1 MPLPPLMAGAALTA
15 LTAGLLHARRRRRED
30 EASPEGSS
38 SSGEAARDV
47 LRARLR
53 LSRLIRALG
62 IQRLSAWQH
71 ELALFAENVEALTDL
86 RASEPRLRLDDSL
99 PPPSPGELAT
109 IRRCAARIDARDAQA
124 QSVADAASEAEREAI
139 AAVLAE
145 LGMSQAAL
153 REQLEGMESRRLQL
167 DVLIPAVEARIEV
180 VEARQN
186 ALADP
191 IREAKEALARAHP
204 PRTLDDDQAI
214 AHYESVRDGLIA
226 EVGRLRAESAQLLEE
241 LPRLRAEHRTLGA
254 RIDSRLERIGGRFEL
269 ESRAGREV
277 PRLILPTDDD
287 RLLRRQWQDDQHRH
301 DLAEIA
307 LTAIAPDSDLADDA
321 KTDSDTIRWLMAESA
336 PEVVES
342 IVVLGG
348 MRLSA
353 DDHRASLTGVG
364 GDPVVLGG
372 LVRAMGALE
381 SVLREWLDA
390 LELLRLRTG
399 IVQRRLQHALRG
411 NSSYRTMAESPLP
424 GSLFGPRLF
433 VFRSH
438 QLARAVLLMVDGVI
452 LEADGRLASDIS
464 ARMAHVQR
472 ALKLSGWQ

>member
-15 LTAGLLHARRRRRED
+15 LTAGLLHARRRRREGG
-30 EASPEGSS
+30 SPEAAPSS
-38 SSGEAARDV
+38 EAARDA

-53 LSRLIRALG
+53 LSRLVRALG

-71 ELALFAENVEALTDL
+71 ELALFAENVEALSDL
-86 RASEPRLRLDDSL
+86 STSESRLQLDDSL
-99 PPPSPGELAT
+99 PPPSPEELAT
-109 IRRCAARIDARDAQA
+109 IRRCAARIDDRDAQA
-124 QSVADAASEAEREAI
+124 QSIADAASEAEREAI

-145 LGMSQAAL
+145 LSMSQGAL

-167 DVLIPAVEARIEV
+167 DVLIPAVEERVAV
-180 VEARQN
+180 VEVRQN
-186 ALADP
+186 ALVDP
-191 IREAKEALARAHP
+191 IREAKEAIEQIRPARS
-204 PRTLDDDQAI
+204 LDDDQAI
-214 AHYESVRDGLIA
+214 AHHESVRDGLIA

-241 LPRLRAEHRTLGA
+241 LPRLRGEQQTLGE
-254 RIDSRLERIGGRFEL
+254 RIDTRLERIGGRFEL

-287 RLLRRQWQDDQHRH
+287 RLLRRQWQDEQHRH

-321 KTDSDTIRWLMAESA
+321 KTDSDTIRWLMAEA
-336 PEVVES
+336 VPEVVES

-353 DDHRASLTGVG
+353 DDHRATLTGVG
-364 GDPVVLGG
+364 GDPLVLGG
-372 LVRAMGALE
+372 LVRVMAALE

-399 IVQRRLQHALRG
+399 IIQRRLQHALRG
-411 NSSYRTMAESPLP
+411 NSSYRTMSESPLP

-452 LEADGRLASDIS
+452 LEDDGRLARDVS
-464 ARMAHVQR
+464 ARMEHVQH
-472 ALKLSGWQ
+472 ALTLSGWQ